1 MILLFYDFEVQYQT
15 SPFACP
21 QELFLFIA
29 LSLSLSLSS
38 VSPLDASMMS
48 KKMRE
53 KKEEKFVFSEED
65 DGALRDLLDEV
76 GQGNGKRAAKH
87 GVESNGCELPLAG
100 PGDHEQGLC

>member
-1 MILLFYDFEVQYQT
+1 MTLKFNTKLPLLLVPKSFSF
-15 SPFACP
+15 S
-21 QELFLFIA
+21 
-29 LSLSLSLSS
+29 SLSLSLISAS
-38 VSPLDASMMS
+38 AVCLSPTASMMS
-48 KKMRE
+48 KKVRE
-53 KKEEKFVFSEED
+53 KKVEKFVFSEED